1 MEIRI
6 YDANL
11 YRQGQIENQTSL
23 IWTRKF
29 YEPGNFELHA
39 PITDENLRLLQPG
52 NIVGKKGSE
61 EAGIIEDIEK
71 EESDIKNEV
80 TAKGRFLSGYMDRR
94 LVKQT
99 VNFEGRIEVAMRQI
113 LSGAVAIPLVELGEL
128 HGFTETIRFQAT
140 MKNLQ
145 SLETKLSKSGAIG
158 YRFTPDFINKR
169 IIFDLYQGKDRT
181 FRQTVNNRVIFSED
195 YNNLNNALYKYNDQ
209 GLRTYAVV
217 GGEGEGSARKYVTI
231 GGGSGLGL
239 RELFVD
245 AKDIQSEGLTTA
257 EYEEALLQRGR
268 EALNEA
274 VVSESLEC
282 ETEAAINFTYKEDY
296 DLGDIVTIR
305 KKKWGLYMNQ
315 RITELQEVYQ
325 YGSLTVVPTF
335 GDPLPETVN
344 FNED

>member
-1 MEIRI
+1 
-6 YDANL
+6 
-11 YRQGQIENQTSL
+11 
-23 IWTRKF
+23 
-29 YEPGNFELHA
+29 
-39 PITDENLRLLQPG
+39 
-52 NIVGKKGSE
+52 
-61 EAGIIEDIEK
+61 
-71 EESDIKNEV
+71 
-80 TAKGRFLSGYMDRR
+80 MDRR
-94 LVKQT
+94 LIKQT
-99 VNFEGRIEVAMRQI
+99 VNFDGRVEVAMRNL

-128 HGFTETIRFQAT
+128 HGFTETVRFQAT

-145 SLETKLSKSGAIG
+145 SFETKLSKTGAIG

-169 IIFDLYQGKDRT
+169 IVFDLYQGKDRT
-181 FRQTVNNRVIFSED
+181 FSQTTNNRVIFSED

-217 GGEGEGSARKYVTI
+217 GGEGEGSSRVYVTI
-231 GGGSGLGL
+231 GSGSGLGL

-245 AKDIQSEGLTTA
+245 AKDIQSEGLTSA
-257 EYEEALLQRGR
+257 EYREALLQRGR

-274 VVSESLEC
+274 IISESLEC

>member
-1 MEIRI
+1 MEIKI

-39 PITDENLRLLQPG
+39 PITEENLRLLQPG

-61 EAGIIEDIEK
+61 EAGIIEDLEK

-80 TAKGRFLSGYMDRR
+80 TAKGRFLSAYMDRR
-94 LVKQT
+94 LIKQT
-99 VNFEGRIEVAMRQI
+99 VNFDGRVEVAMRNL

-128 HGFTETIRFQAT
+128 HGFTETVRFQAT

-145 SLETKLSKSGAIG
+145 SFETKLSKTGAIG

-169 IIFDLYQGKDRT
+169 IVFDLYQGKDRT
-181 FRQTVNNRVIFSED
+181 FSQTTNNRVIFSED

-217 GGEGEGSARKYVTI
+217 GGEGEGSSRVYVTI
-231 GGGSGLGL
+231 GSGSGLGL

-245 AKDIQSEGLTTA
+245 AKDIQSEGLTSA
-257 EYEEALLQRGR
+257 EYREALLQRGR

-274 VVSESLEC
+274 IISESLEC

>member
-61 EAGIIEDIEK
+61 EAGIIEDLEK

-80 TAKGRFLSGYMDRR
+80 TAKGRFLSAYMDRR

-99 VNFEGRIEVAMRQI
+99 VNFDGRIEVAMRNL
-113 LSGAVAIPLVELGEL
+113 LSGVVTIPLVELGEL
-128 HGFTETIRFQAT
+128 HGFTETVRFQAT

>member
-23 IWTRKF
+23 IWTRKY

-61 EAGIIEDIEK
+61 EAGIIEDLEK

-80 TAKGRFLSGYMDRR
+80 TAKGRFLSAYMDRR

-99 VNFEGRIEVAMRQI
+99 VNFEGRIEVAMRQL
-113 LSGAVAIPLVELGEL
+113 LSGVVAIPLVELGTI
-128 HGFTETIRFQAT
+128 HGFTETVRFQAT

-158 YRFTPDFINKR
+158 YRFTPDFIEKK
-169 IIFDLYQGKDRT
+169 IVFDTYQGKDRT
-181 FRQTVNNRVIFSED
+181 FRQNVNNRVIFSED

-217 GGEGEGSARKYVTI
+217 GGEGEGSSRVYVTL
-231 GGGSGLGL
+231 GSGEGLGL

-245 AKDIQSEGLTTA
+245 AKDIQSEGLTSA
-257 EYEEALLQRGR
+257 EYRDALLQRGR

-274 VVSESLEC
+274 IISESLEC

-344 FNED
+344 FNDD

>member
-61 EAGIIEDIEK
+61 EAGIIEDLEK

>member
-6 YDANL
+6 YNPQL

-39 PITDENLRLLQPG
+39 PITDENLTLLQPG
-52 NIVGKKGSE
+52 NIVGKKGSQ
-61 EAGIIEDIEK
+61 EAGIIEDVEK
-71 EESDIKNEV
+71 EESDIKNEITV
-80 TAKGRFLSGYMDRR
+80 KGRFLSGYMDRR
-94 LVKQT
+94 LIKTT
-99 VNFEGRIEVAMRQI
+99 VNFDGKVEVAMRQ
-113 LSGAVAIPLVELGEL
+113 LLTGCVAIPLVELGAL
-128 HGFTETIRFQAT
+128 NGFSETVRFQAT

-145 SLETKLSKSGAIG
+145 TIETKLSKTGAIG
-158 YRFTPDFINKR
+158 YRFTPDFIAKK
-169 IIFDLYQGKDRT
+169 IIFDTYQGKDRT
-181 FRQTVNNRVIFSED
+181 FRQSINNRVIFSED
-195 YNNLNNALYKYNDQ
+195 YNNLNNALYRYNDQ
-209 GLRTYAVV
+209 GLRTYVVV
-217 GGEGEGSARKYVTI
+217 GGEGEGAARKYVTL
-231 GGGSGLGL
+231 GGGEGLGL

-245 AKDIQSEGLTTA
+245 AKDIQSEGLSTA
-257 EYEEALLQRGR
+257 EYEEALYQRGR

-274 VVSESLEC
+274 IVSESLEC

>member
-29 YEPGNFELHA
+29 YEPGTFELHA

-61 EAGIIEDIEK
+61 EAGIIEDLEK

-169 IIFDLYQGKDRT
+169 IVFDLYQGKDRT

-274 VVSESLEC
+274 IVSESLEC